1 MVGLAHAHAILG
13 GGQAMLDGSG
23 AEHIIAVVVDVRLET
38 RCEEGVGEI
47 KIDNSLANVL
57 PSTFLACFLLHNL

>member
-13 GGQAMLDGSG
+13 GSKAILDGAG
-23 AEHIIAVVVDVRLET
+23 AENIIAVVVDARLET
-38 RCEEGVGEI
+38 CCEQGVGEI
-47 KIDNSLANVL
+47 KIDNSLADVL